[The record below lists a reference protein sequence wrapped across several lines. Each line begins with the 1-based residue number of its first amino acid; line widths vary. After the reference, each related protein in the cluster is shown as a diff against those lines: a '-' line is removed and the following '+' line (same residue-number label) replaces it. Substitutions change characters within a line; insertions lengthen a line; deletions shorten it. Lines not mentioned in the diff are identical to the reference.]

1 MRTSVRVNIQ
11 GLEDRV
17 YRGARAVD
25 DAALAA
31 VVSAADAVVD
41 ELERIAPRDTQRYV
55 RGWQMAMRRSRMP
68 GRAWPRV

>member
-31 VVSAADAVVD
+31 VVLAVVGAAALWFLAFD
-41 ELERIAPRDTQRYV
+41 KQKTATSSKSA
-55 RGWQMAMRRSRMP
+55 G
-68 GRAWPRV
+68 